1 MRINQHLKNIRG
13 WKTKRRIIVLAVD
26 DYGNIRISSRKA
38 RENLDKAGFS
48 SQNRFDNFDTL
59 ETEDDLNA
67 LYETLDSV
75 KDKHGNPAIFTAL
88 SLPVNINFDKI
99 IESGYSGYYYEPLN
113 ETFSKISGYQNVW
126 NLWKEGIERKLIFP
140 QFHGR
145 EHLNL
150 KLFKEN
156 LIKKD
161 PETIACINNKS
172 YVRISNNPYKTIRP
186 SGAFGFDDF
195 SETEEHKIIIKDG
208 LDLFENVF
216 GFRSDTFNAPGD
228 RDHSILH
235 KTLSDGGVK
244 YLETPLVKNEHQGNG
259 KYKRIFN
266 YTSKRNE
273 FGQTFLVR
281 NCQFEPSSPKKKVD
295 WVEYCLKQI
304 KIAFYWNN
312 PAIISSHRVNFCGL
326 MDENNRAMGLSTL
339 KTLLEQI
346 VKEWPNVEF
355 MTIPQLGDLMTNNS

>member
-244 YLETPLVKNEHQGNG
+244 YLETPLVKNEHQGNKPLG
-259 KYKRIFN
+259 CR
-266 YTSKRNE
+266 R
-273 FGQTFLVR
+273 
-281 NCQFEPSSPKKKVD
+281 
-295 WVEYCLKQI
+295 
-304 KIAFYWNN
+304 
-312 PAIISSHRVNFCGL
+312 FC
-326 MDENNRAMGLSTL
+326 
-339 KTLLEQI
+339 
-346 VKEWPNVEF
+346 
-355 MTIPQLGDLMTNNS
+355 